1 MAAEQSDSAEAV
13 ERLVKRYND
22 AWNRHDTE
30 AIVAMHAPDMVFE
43 NHTAGERVEGEAVGD
58 HIASIFAAWP
68 DLRFETRRLYAR
80 DGLAV
85 CEWTASATHT
95 QTMRRSGLVAEPTGE
110 RLEWEGV
117 DVFPI
122 ENGQILRKDVYADS
136 LTILRGVGLI
146 D

>member
-1 MAAEQSDSAEAV
+1 VESNSAEAV
-13 ERLVKRYND
+13 ERLIDRYNG
-22 AWNRHDTE
+22 AWNRHDID
-30 AIVAMHAPDMVFE
+30 AIVAMHAPHMVFE
-43 NHTAGERVEGEAVGD
+43 NHTAGERVEGEAVRD

-68 DLRFETRRLYAR
+68 DLRFETRRLYVR

-95 QTMRRSGLVAEPTGE
+95 QTMRRSGLVAEPTGR

-117 DVFPI
+117 DVFPT
-122 ENGQILRKDVYADS
+122 ENGLILRKDVYADS
-136 LTILRGVGLI
+136 LSILRGVGLV